1 MVHYAWSCLILGWR
15 ALSSMTWSRNQQQ
28 FSLRLSEA
36 TRVSAWT
43 RSRLLLPQQDGPDH
57 NTDAWMLELHWT
69 VNTHANTNVLK
80 KNVLNLQV
88 EWLFWYLVCSDYRLQ
103 MRIQPNLRKGRGCPH
118 VGGALWDWRM
128 FGLKPPLALRVHVTE
143 AEDLFGQK
151 QKNTL
156 YSSFSSQTQ
165 SWVQTRETRVPG
177 ASPCT
182 KMSSKGHW
190 RILWLFPNHLWLVRH
205 SGRRQIPDLMRKGLF
220 HLPTGV

>member
-1 MVHYAWSCLILGWR
+1 MHGCSSFTGLLIHTQTQMF
-15 ALSSMTWSRNQQQ
+15 SKKCPQ
-28 FSLRLSEA
+28 FA
-36 TRVSAWT
+36 GRVII
-43 RSRLLLPQQDGPDH
+43 L
-57 NTDAWMLELHWT
+57 
-69 VNTHANTNVLK
+69 VL
-80 KNVLNLQV
+80 
-88 EWLFWYLVCSDYRLQ
+88 LVCSDYRLQ
-103 MRIQPNLRKGRGCPH
+103 MRARTRARIQPNLRKGRGCPH

-143 AEDLFGQK
+143 AVDLFGQK
-151 QKNTL
+151 KNTL